1 MFLIVMISYC
11 LYLNKPLKTQDKY
24 PMALNLTF
32 RQLKVFASAARHLSY
47 TRAAEELHLSQPA
60 VSMQIKQAEESAGLP
75 LFEQIGKK
83 MHLTQAGKEVYQYS
97 QSIGNLLDELEVALE
112 ALKGGQ
118 SGRLAISVATTASH
132 FATRLLAA
140 FSQRH
145 ENVTISLDITNR
157 ASLQEQLENNE
168 PDMVIMGQ
176 PPEGVDVESA
186 AFMVNPLV
194 IIAPSNHPL
203 TKDQQIPLSYF
214 ENQHFVV
221 RESGSG
227 TRGAI
232 QRFFDEHRVNFKTGI
247 EMSSNEAI
255 KQAVE
260 AGLGLGIV
268 SIHTLELELET
279 NRLAILDVI
288 DFPIQRHWHIVQRS
302 GKRLSPVALAFKQF
316 VLDEAKQFI
325 R

>member
-1 MFLIVMISYC
+1 
-11 LYLNKPLKTQDKY
+11 
-24 PMALNLTF
+24 MALNITF
-32 RQLKVFASAARHLSY
+32 RQLKVFESAARYLSY
-47 TRAAEELHLSQPA
+47 TRAAEELHLSQPG
-60 VSMQIKQAEESAGLP
+60 VSMQIKQLEESIGLP

-83 MHLTQAGKEVYQYS
+83 MYLTAAGREVFAYS
-97 QSIGNLLDELEVALE
+97 QSIGDLLGEAEVVLEE
-112 ALKGGQ
+112 LKGVS
-118 SGRLAISVATTASH
+118 SGKLAISVATTASH

-140 FSQRH
+140 FSQRY

-157 ASLQEQLENNE
+157 KSLQKQLASNE
-168 PDMVIMGQ
+168 PDLVIMGQ
-176 PPEGVDVESA
+176 PPEGVEVESE

-194 IIAPSNHPL
+194 MIAPTNHPL
-203 TKDQQIPLSYF
+203 VKEQGIPLERF
-214 ENQHFVV
+214 EDEHFVV

-232 QRFFDEHRVNFKTGI
+232 QRFFDEHNVSFHTGI

-268 SIHTLELELET
+268 SIHTLELELQT
-279 NRLAILDVI
+279 QRLVILNVK

-302 GKRLSPVALAFKQF
+302 GKRLSPVAVAFKQF
-316 VLDEAKQFI
+316 VLDEAVQFI
-325 R
+325 RLPQAELI